1 MKNYEKYERQ
11 YFMPPEVTY
20 DWVKKEYIDC
30 PPVWCS
36 VDLRDGNQA
45 LIEPMSLEE
54 KLEFFE
60 LLVKVGFKEI
70 EVGFPAAS
78 ETEYNFMRALI
89 ERDMIPDD
97 VTVQVLTQA
106 REHIIKRTFEAV
118 KGAPHAVIHLYNST
132 SVAQREQVF
141 KKDREQIKKIAIDG
155 AKLLKQLADETEGNF
170 TFEYSPESFSG
181 TEVDYAVEVCNAV
194 LDVWKPSADNK
205 AIINIPTTV
214 ENAMPHVFASQLEYV
229 HKHLAYRENV
239 VLSLHPHNDRG
250 CGVAT
255 AELGI
260 LAGADR
266 IEGTLFGNGER
277 TGNVDIITLGMNMFS
292 HGVDPGLDFSDME
305 EIKETY
311 ERLTRMTVDV
321 RQPYAGE
328 LVFTAFSGSHQDA
341 IAKGMAWREEKK
353 CAVWTVPYL
362 PIDPQDVGRRYDSD
376 VIRINSQ
383 SGKGG
388 VNYILKQSHGI
399 NLPEKM
405 REEVGYLVKGVS
417 DRAHKELTPEW
428 VYQIFTDNYVN
439 AKTVFSIDE
448 CHFRQADGIIADAT
462 IHHGNDEQVVT
473 ASGNGRLDAV
483 SNAIK
488 QYFNISYELRYY
500 EEHSLTRGS
509 SSKAVAYVGIISR
522 EKTFWGVGIDA
533 DIIRASIEALIV
545 AVNKIEELSSTEP
558 VKDARMIE
566 IMNYIQANYIDV
578 TLDDLAEKF
587 FLSKPYLSK
596 YIREKSG
603 MTFGDL
609 VKKIRMKKARA
620 LLKSSSMTVENIA
633 LSVGY
638 QNVEHFNRLFKK
650 AYDMTPVQFRNQK

>member
-1 MKNYEKYERQ
+1 MKNYQKYEKS

-20 DWVKKEYIDC
+20 DWAKKDSVEQ
-30 PPVWCS
+30 PPKWCS

-45 LIEPMSLEE
+45 LIEPMSLDE
-54 KLEFFE
+54 KLEFFQM
-60 LLVKVGFKEI
+60 LVDIGFKEI

-78 ETEYNFMRALI
+78 ETEYQFMRTLI
-89 ERDMIPDD
+89 EKDMIPDD

-141 KKDREQIKKIAIDG
+141 RKDKEQVKQLAIDG
-155 AKLLKQLADETEGNF
+155 AKLLLKLANETDGNF
-170 TFEYSPESFSG
+170 TFEYSPESFHG

-194 LDVWKPSADNK
+194 LDVWQPTADNK

-214 ENAMPHVFASQLEYV
+214 ENAMPHTFACQLEYV
-229 HKHLAYRENV
+229 HKHLKHRENV

-277 TGNVDIITLGMNMFS
+277 TGNVDIITLGMNMYS
-292 HGVDPGLDFSDME
+292 QGVDPGLDFSNMRK
-305 EIKETY
+305 IRETY
-311 ERLTRMTVDV
+311 ERLTRMQVYD
-321 RQPYAGE
+321 RQPYSGD

-341 IAKGMAWREEKK
+341 IAKGMAWRDEKK
-353 CAVWTVPYL
+353 CDKWTVPYL
-362 PIDPQDVGRRYDSD
+362 PIDPKDVGREYDSD

-388 VNYILKQSHGI
+388 VNYILMHSHGI
-399 NLPEKM
+399 NLPKAM
-405 REEVGYLVKGVS
+405 REEVGYMVKDVS
-417 DRAHKELTPEW
+417 DKAHKELTPDW
-428 VYQIFTDNYVN
+428 VYQIFSDHYINT
-439 AKTVFSIDE
+439 KSIFHIDE
-448 CHFRQADGIIADAT
+448 CHFKQVDGITAEVT
-462 IHHGNDEQVVT
+462 INHAGESKVITSN
-473 ASGNGRLDAV
+473 GNGRLDAV

-488 QYFNISYELRYY
+488 QYFNISYELSFY
-500 EEHSLTRGS
+500 EEHSLTKGS
-509 SSKAVAYVGIISR
+509 SSKAVAYVGIICNG
-522 EKTFWGVGIDA
+522 KTFWGVGIDP

-545 AVNKIEELSSTEP
+545 AVNKIEELGSADACT
-558 VKDARMIE
+558 DARMIE
-566 IMNYIQANYIDV
+566 LMNYVQANYIDI

-596 YIREKSG
+596 YIKEKSG

-609 VKKIRMKKARA
+609 VKKIRMKKAKA
-620 LLKSSSMTVENIA
+620 LLKSSNMTVENIA
-633 LSVGY
+633 MSVGY

-650 AYDMTPVQFRNQK
+650 AYDMTPMQFRNQK

>member
-1 MKNYEKYERQ
+1 MKNYQKYEKS

-20 DWVKKEYIDC
+20 DWAKKDAVEQ
-30 PPVWCS
+30 PPKWCS

-45 LIEPMSLEE
+45 LIEPMSLDE
-54 KLEFFE
+54 KLEFFQM
-60 LLVKVGFKEI
+60 LVDIGFKEI

-78 ETEYNFMRALI
+78 ETEYQFMRTLI
-89 ERDMIPDD
+89 EKDMIPND

-141 KKDREQIKKIAIDG
+141 RKDKEQVKQLAIDG
-155 AKLLKQLADETEGNF
+155 AKLLLKLASETDGNF
-170 TFEYSPESFSG
+170 TFEYSPESFHG

-194 LDVWKPSADNK
+194 LDVWQPTADNK

-214 ENAMPHVFASQLEYV
+214 ENAMPHTFACQLEYV
-229 HKHLAYRENV
+229 HKHLKHRENV

-277 TGNVDIITLGMNMFS
+277 TGNVDIITLGMNMYS
-292 HGVDPGLDFSDME
+292 QGVDPGLDFSNMKK
-305 EIKETY
+305 IRETY
-311 ERLTRMTVDV
+311 ERLTRMQVYD
-321 RQPYAGE
+321 RQPYSGD

-341 IAKGMAWREEKK
+341 IAKGMAWRDEKK
-353 CAVWTVPYL
+353 CDKWTVPYL
-362 PIDPQDVGRRYDSD
+362 PIDPKDVGREYDSD

-388 VNYILKQSHGI
+388 VNYILMHSHGI
-399 NLPEKM
+399 NLPKAM
-405 REEVGYLVKGVS
+405 REEVGYMIKDVS
-417 DRAHKELTPEW
+417 DKAHKELTPDW
-428 VYQIFTDNYVN
+428 VYQIFSDHYINT
-439 AKTVFSIDE
+439 KSIFHIDE
-448 CHFRQADGIIADAT
+448 CHFKQVDGITAEVT
-462 IHHGNDEQVVT
+462 INHAGESKVITSN
-473 ASGNGRLDAV
+473 GNGRLDAV

-488 QYFNISYELRYY
+488 QYFNISYELSFY
-500 EEHSLTRGS
+500 EEHSLTKGS
-509 SSKAVAYVGIISR
+509 SSKAVAYVGIICNG
-522 EKTFWGVGIDA
+522 KTFWGVGIDP

-545 AVNKIEELSSTEP
+545 AVNKIEELGSADACT
-558 VKDARMIE
+558 DARMIE
-566 IMNYIQANYIDV
+566 IMNYVQANYIDI
-578 TLDDLAEKF
+578 TLDDLAENF

-596 YIREKSG
+596 YIKEKSG

-609 VKKIRMKKARA
+609 VKKIRMKKAKA
-620 LLKSSSMTVENIA
+620 LLKSSNMTVENIA
-633 LSVGY
+633 MSVGY

-650 AYDMTPVQFRNQK
+650 AYDMTPMQFRNQK

>member
-1 MKNYEKYERQ
+1 MKNFEKYERQ

-20 DWVKKEYIDC
+20 DWVKKDYIDK
-30 PPVWCS
+30 PPIWCS

-78 ETEYNFMRALI
+78 ETEYKFMRTLI
-89 ERDMIPDD
+89 ERNMIPDD

-106 REHIIKRTFEAV
+106 REHIIKKTFEAV
-118 KGAPHAVIHLYNST
+118 KGAPHAVVHLYNST

-141 KKDREQIKKIAIDG
+141 KKSKEQIMDIAVEG
-155 AKLLKQLADETEGNF
+155 AKLLKELAAQTDGNF
-170 TFEYSPESFSG
+170 TFQYSPESFPG
-181 TEVDYAVEVCNAV
+181 TEVDYAVDVCNAV
-194 LDVWKPSADNK
+194 LDVWQPSEDNK

-214 ENAMPHVFASQLEYV
+214 ENAMPHVFASQVEYV
-229 HKHLAYRENV
+229 SKHLNYRDNV
-239 VLSLHPHNDRG
+239 ILCLHPHNDRG
-250 CGVAT
+250 SGVAT
-255 AELGI
+255 AELGV

-277 TGNVDIITLGMNMFS
+277 TGNVDIITLAMNMFS
-292 HGVDPGLDFSDME
+292 HGVDPGLDFSDMAHIRE
-305 EIKETY
+305 AY
-311 ERLTRMTVDV
+311 ERLTRMHVYE
-321 RQPYAGE
+321 RQPYAGD

-341 IAKGMAWREEKK
+341 IAKGMAWRDEKQ
-353 CAVWTVPYL
+353 CDTWTVPYL

-388 VNYILKQSHGI
+388 VNYILKQSYGI

-405 REEVGYLVKGVS
+405 REEVGYLVKDVS
-417 DRAHKELTPEW
+417 DKAHKELTPEW
-428 VYQIFTDNYVN
+428 VYQIFTDTYVN
-439 AKTVFSIDE
+439 AKSVFSIEE
-448 CHFRQADGIIADAT
+448 CHFKQADGIIADAT
-462 IHHGNDEQVVT
+462 IHHGNDQRVVT

-488 QYFNISYELRYY
+488 QYFNISYELTFY

-509 SSKAVAYVGIISR
+509 SSKAVAYVGIICKG
-522 EKTFWGVGIDA
+522 KTFWGVGIDA
-533 DIIRASIEALIV
+533 DIITSSIEALIV
-545 AVNKIEELSSTEP
+545 AVNKIEEIKSADGC
-558 VKDARMIE
+558 KDERMIE
-566 IMNYIQANYIDV
+566 IMNYIQANYIDI
-578 TLDDLAEKF
+578 TLDDLSEKF

-596 YIREKSG
+596 YIKEKSG
-603 MTFGDL
+603 MTFGEL
-609 VKKIRMKKARA
+609 VKKIRMKKAKA
-620 LLKSSSMTVENIA
+620 MLKSSSMTVENIA
-633 LSVGY
+633 LTVGY

-650 AYDMTPVQFRNQK
+650 AYNITPVQYRNQK

>member
-1 MKNYEKYERQ
+1 MKNYQKYEKS

-20 DWVKKEYIDC
+20 DWAKKDSVEQ
-30 PPVWCS
+30 PPKWCS

-45 LIEPMSLEE
+45 LIEPMSLDE
-54 KLEFFE
+54 KLEFFQM
-60 LLVKVGFKEI
+60 LVDIGFKEI

-78 ETEYNFMRALI
+78 ETEYQFMRTLI
-89 ERDMIPDD
+89 EKDMIPDD

-141 KKDREQIKKIAIDG
+141 RKDKEQVKQLAIDG
-155 AKLLKQLADETEGNF
+155 AKLLLKLASETDGNF
-170 TFEYSPESFSG
+170 TFEYSPESFHG

-194 LDVWKPSADNK
+194 LDVWQPTADNK

-214 ENAMPHVFASQLEYV
+214 ENAMPHTFACQLEYV
-229 HKHLAYRENV
+229 HKHLKHRENV

-277 TGNVDIITLGMNMFS
+277 TGNVDIITLGMNMYS
-292 HGVDPGLDFSDME
+292 QGVDPGLDFSNMKK
-305 EIKETY
+305 IRETY
-311 ERLTRMTVDV
+311 ERLTRMQVYD
-321 RQPYAGE
+321 RQPYSGD

-341 IAKGMAWREEKK
+341 IAKGMAWRDEKK
-353 CAVWTVPYL
+353 CDKWTVPYL
-362 PIDPQDVGRRYDSD
+362 PIDPKDVGREYDSD

-388 VNYILKQSHGI
+388 VNYILMHSHGI
-399 NLPEKM
+399 NLPKAM
-405 REEVGYLVKGVS
+405 REEVGYMVKDVS
-417 DRAHKELTPEW
+417 DKAHKELTPDW
-428 VYQIFTDNYVN
+428 VYQIFSDHYINT
-439 AKTVFSIDE
+439 KSIFHIDE
-448 CHFRQADGIIADAT
+448 CHFKQVDGITAEVT
-462 IHHGNDEQVVT
+462 INHAGESKVITSN
-473 ASGNGRLDAV
+473 GNGRLDAV

-488 QYFNISYELRYY
+488 QYFNISYELSFY
-500 EEHSLTRGS
+500 EEHSLTKGS
-509 SSKAVAYVGIISR
+509 SSKAVAYVGIICNG
-522 EKTFWGVGIDA
+522 KTFWGVGIYP

-545 AVNKIEELSSTEP
+545 AVNKIEELGSADACT
-558 VKDARMIE
+558 DARMIE
-566 IMNYIQANYIDV
+566 IMNYVQANYIDI

-596 YIREKSG
+596 YIKEKSG

-609 VKKIRMKKARA
+609 VKKIRMKKAKA
-620 LLKSSSMTVENIA
+620 LLKSSNMTVENIA
-633 LSVGY
+633 MSVGY

-650 AYDMTPVQFRNQK
+650 AYDMTPMQFRNQK

>member
-1 MKNYEKYERQ
+1 MKNYQKYEKS

-20 DWVKKEYIDC
+20 DWAKKDSVEQ
-30 PPVWCS
+30 PPKWCS

-45 LIEPMSLEE
+45 LIEPMSLDE
-54 KLEFFE
+54 KLEFFQM
-60 LLVKVGFKEI
+60 LVDIGFKEI

-78 ETEYNFMRALI
+78 ETEYQFMRTLI
-89 ERDMIPDD
+89 EKDMIPDD

-141 KKDREQIKKIAIDG
+141 RKDKEQVKQLAIDG
-155 AKLLKQLADETEGNF
+155 AKLLLKLANETDGNF
-170 TFEYSPESFSG
+170 TFEYSPESFHG

-194 LDVWKPSADNK
+194 LDVWQPTADNK

-214 ENAMPHVFASQLEYV
+214 ENAMPHTFACQLEYV
-229 HKHLAYRENV
+229 HKHLKHRENV

-277 TGNVDIITLGMNMFS
+277 TGNVDIITLGMNMYS
-292 HGVDPGLDFSDME
+292 QGVDPGLDFSNMRKIR
-305 EIKETY
+305 EIY
-311 ERLTRMTVDV
+311 ERLTRMQVYD
-321 RQPYAGE
+321 RQPYSGD

-341 IAKGMAWREEKK
+341 IAKGMAWRDEKK
-353 CAVWTVPYL
+353 CDKWTVPYL
-362 PIDPQDVGRRYDSD
+362 PIDPKDVGREYDSD

-388 VNYILKQSHGI
+388 VNYILMHSHGI
-399 NLPEKM
+399 NLPKAM
-405 REEVGYLVKGVS
+405 REEVGYMVKDVS
-417 DRAHKELTPEW
+417 DKAHKELTPDW
-428 VYQIFTDNYVN
+428 VYQIFSDHYINT
-439 AKTVFSIDE
+439 KSIFHIDE
-448 CHFRQADGIIADAT
+448 CHFKQVDGITAEVT
-462 IHHGNDEQVVT
+462 INHAGESKVITSN
-473 ASGNGRLDAV
+473 GNGRLDAV

-488 QYFNISYELRYY
+488 QYFNISYELSFY
-500 EEHSLTRGS
+500 EEHSLTKGS
-509 SSKAVAYVGIISR
+509 SSKAVAYVGIICNG
-522 EKTFWGVGIDA
+522 KTFWGVGIDP

-545 AVNKIEELSSTEP
+545 AVNKIEELGSADACT
-558 VKDARMIE
+558 DARMIE
-566 IMNYIQANYIDV
+566 IMNYVQANYIDI

-596 YIREKSG
+596 YIKEKSG

-609 VKKIRMKKARA
+609 VKKIRMKKAKA
-620 LLKSSSMTVENIA
+620 LLKSSNMTVENIA
-633 LSVGY
+633 MSVGY

-650 AYDMTPVQFRNQK
+650 AYDMTPMQFRNQK

>member
-1 MKNYEKYERQ
+1 MKNYQKYEKS

-20 DWVKKEYIDC
+20 DWAKKDAVEQ
-30 PPVWCS
+30 PPKWCS

-45 LIEPMSLEE
+45 LIEPMSLDE
-54 KLEFFE
+54 KLEFFQM
-60 LLVKVGFKEI
+60 LVDIGFKEI

-78 ETEYNFMRALI
+78 ETEYQFMRTLI
-89 ERDMIPDD
+89 EKDMIPND

-141 KKDREQIKKIAIDG
+141 RKDKEQVKQLAIDG
-155 AKLLKQLADETEGNF
+155 AKLLLKLASETDGNF
-170 TFEYSPESFSG
+170 TFEYSPESFHG

-194 LDVWKPSADNK
+194 LDVWQPTADNK

-214 ENAMPHVFASQLEYV
+214 ENAMPHTFACQLEYV
-229 HKHLAYRENV
+229 DKHLKHRENV

-277 TGNVDIITLGMNMFS
+277 TGNVDIITLGMNMYS
-292 HGVDPGLDFSDME
+292 QGVDPGLDFSNMKK
-305 EIKETY
+305 IRETY
-311 ERLTRMTVDV
+311 ERLTRMQVYD
-321 RQPYAGE
+321 RQPYSGD

-341 IAKGMAWREEKK
+341 IAKGMAWRDEKK
-353 CAVWTVPYL
+353 CDKWTVPYL
-362 PIDPQDVGRRYDSD
+362 PIDPKDVGREYDSD

-388 VNYILKQSHGI
+388 VNYILMHSHGI
-399 NLPEKM
+399 NLPKAM
-405 REEVGYLVKGVS
+405 REEVGYMVKDVS
-417 DRAHKELTPEW
+417 DKAHKELTPDW
-428 VYQIFTDNYVN
+428 VYQIFSDHYINT
-439 AKTVFSIDE
+439 KSIFHIDE
-448 CHFRQADGIIADAT
+448 CHFKQVDGITAEVT
-462 IHHGNDEQVVT
+462 INHAGESKVITSN
-473 ASGNGRLDAV
+473 GNGRLDAV

-488 QYFNISYELRYY
+488 QYFNISYELSFY
-500 EEHSLTRGS
+500 EEHSLTKGS
-509 SSKAVAYVGIISR
+509 SSKAVAYVGIICNG
-522 EKTFWGVGIDA
+522 KTFWGVGIDP

-545 AVNKIEELSSTEP
+545 AVNKIEELGSANACT
-558 VKDARMIE
+558 DARMIE
-566 IMNYIQANYIDV
+566 IMNYVQANYIDI
-578 TLDDLAEKF
+578 TLDDLAENF

-596 YIREKSG
+596 YIKEKSG

-609 VKKIRMKKARA
+609 VKKIRMKKAKA
-620 LLKSSSMTVENIA
+620 LLKSSNMTVENIA
-633 LSVGY
+633 MSVGY

-650 AYDMTPVQFRNQK
+650 AYDMTPMQFRNQK

>member
-1 MKNYEKYERQ
+1 MKNHEKYERQ

-20 DWVKKEYIDC
+20 DWVKKEYIDH
-30 PPVWCS
+30 PPIWCS

-54 KLEFFE
+54 KLEFFA

-78 ETEYNFMRALI
+78 ETEYRFMRALI

-106 REHIIKRTFEAV
+106 REHIIKKTFEAV

-132 SVAQREQVF
+132 SVAQRDQVF
-141 KKDREQIKKIAIDG
+141 KKDREQIKKIAIEG
-155 AKLLKQLADETEGNF
+155 AKLLKKLADETEGNF

-194 LDVWKPSADNK
+194 LDIWAPQADNK

-229 HKHLAYRENV
+229 HKHLAHRENV

-277 TGNVDIITLGMNMFS
+277 TGNVDVITLGMNMFS

-305 EIKETY
+305 SIKEAY

-341 IAKGMAWREEKK
+341 IAKGMAWRDEKK
-353 CAVWTVPYL
+353 CSIWTVPYL
-362 PIDPQDVGRRYDSD
+362 PIDPQDVGRKYDSD

-388 VNYILKQSHGI
+388 VNYILKQSYGI

-417 DRAHKELTPEW
+417 DKAHKELTPEW
-428 VYQIFTDNYVN
+428 IYQIFTDNYVN

-448 CHFRQADGIIADAT
+448 CHFHQADGIIADAT
-462 IHHGNDEQVVT
+462 IHHGKDERVVT
-473 ASGNGRLDAV
+473 AAGNGRLDAV

-488 QYFNISYELRYY
+488 QYFNISYELTFY

-509 SSKAVAYVGIISR
+509 SSKAVAYVGIIAR
-522 EKTFWGVGIDA
+522 GKTCWGVGINS
-533 DIIRASIEALIV
+533 DIISASIEALIV
-545 AVNKIEELSSTEP
+545 AVNKIEEIGSADP
-558 VKDARMIE
+558 CKDARMIE
-566 IMNYIQANYIDV
+566 IMNYLQANYIDV

-596 YIREKSG
+596 YIKEKSG
-603 MTFGDL
+603 MTFGEL
-609 VKKIRMKKARA
+609 VKKIRLKKARA
-620 LLKSSSMTVENIA
+620 MLKSSSMTVENIA

-650 AYDMTPVQFRNQK
+650 AYDLTPVQFRNQK